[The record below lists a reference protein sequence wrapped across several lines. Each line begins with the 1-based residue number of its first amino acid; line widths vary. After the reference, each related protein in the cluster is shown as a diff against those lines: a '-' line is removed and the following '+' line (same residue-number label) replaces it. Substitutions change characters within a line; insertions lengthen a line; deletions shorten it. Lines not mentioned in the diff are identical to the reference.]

1 MGKMLKEILKGLD
14 YELLQGDKNI
24 MVNSICSDSR
34 KVKPGDIFV
43 AVNGTQTDGHKYI
56 PLSLKNGAS
65 VIIAEKPGINCGN
78 ATYIRMDE
86 TGSKLGIIASNFY
99 GNPSSKLKIV
109 GVTGTNGKTT
119 IVTLLYSLFKELGYK
134 VGLLSTIKDMID
146 DDIIPTEHTTP
157 DPITINYLMSKM
169 VDKGCEYCF
178 MEASSHAIDQD
189 RISGI
194 NFVGG
199 IFTNITH
206 DHLDYHKTF
215 AAYIK
220 AKKKFFDHLPSTSF
234 ALTNSDEKNGLI
246 MLQNTAAKKRTY
258 ALKTLADFK
267 CKILEKH
274 MDGMNLLI
282 NNKEV
287 YTHLSG
293 TFNAYNI
300 MAVYGAAILLGKTDD
315 EILPSLSNLLPVT
328 GRFEIIRSPEGKYA
342 IVDYAHTPDAL
353 KNILSGIQDIR
364 SLNMKIITVVGA
376 GGDRDRTKRP
386 EMAHEAVIS
395 SDKLILTS
403 DNPRSEVPE
412 EIINEM
418 KTGIKPEE
426 ENKVLSVTDRKEAIK
441 TACML
446 AAPGDVVLVAG
457 KGHEDYQ
464 EIKGVKH
471 HFNDKEVISEIF
483 KL

>member
-1 MGKMLKEILKGLD
+1 MGKRLKEILKGLD
-14 YELLQGDKNI
+14 YDILQGDKNI
-24 MVNSICSDSR
+24 MVTGLCSDSR
-34 KVKPGDIFV
+34 KVKIGDIFV
-43 AVNGTQTDGHKYI
+43 AINGIQTDGHKYI
-56 PLSLKNGAS
+56 PLALKNGAS
-65 VIIAEKPGINCGN
+65 VIIGEKDGLDCGN
-78 ATYIRMDE
+78 ATYVRMYN

-99 GNPSSKLKIV
+99 GNPSSKLKV
-109 GVTGTNGKTT
+109 AGVTGTNGKTT
-119 IVTLLYSLFKELGYK
+119 IVTLLYSLFKQLGYK
-134 VGLLSTIKDMID
+134 VGLLSTIKDMVD
-146 DDIIPTEHTTP
+146 EEIIPTEHTTP
-157 DPITINYLMSKM
+157 DPITIHYLISKM
-169 VDKGCEYCF
+169 VESGCEYCF

-194 NFVGG
+194 KFDGG

-215 AAYIK
+215 KAYIK
-220 AKKKFFDHLPSTSF
+220 AKKKFFDQLPSTSF
-234 ALTNSDEKNGLI
+234 ALTNSDEKNGMI
-246 MLQNTAAKKRTY
+246 MLQNTAAKKKTY

-267 CKILEKH
+267 GKILEKH
-274 MDGMNLLI
+274 MEGMNLLI
-282 NNKEV
+282 NDKEV
-287 YTHLSG
+287 YTHLAG

-315 EILPSLSNLLPVT
+315 EILPSLSKLLPVT
-328 GRFEIIRSPEGKYA
+328 GRFEIIRSPDGKYA

-364 SLNMKIITVVGA
+364 SKDKRIITVVGA

-412 EIINEM
+412 EIIKEM

-426 ENKVLSVTDRKEAIK
+426 ENKVLCVTDRKEAIK

-446 AAPGDVVLVAG
+446 AVPGDVVLVAG

-471 HFNDKEVISEIF
+471 HFNDREVISEIF

>member
-1 MGKMLKEILKGLD
+1 MGKRLKEILKGLE
-14 YELLQGDKNI
+14 YELFQGDGNI
-24 MVNSICSDSR
+24 IVNGICSDSR
-34 KVKPGDIFV
+34 KVKTGDLFV

-56 PLSLKNGAS
+56 PIALKNGAS
-65 VIIAEKPGINCGN
+65 VIIAEKSGLDCGN
-78 ATYIRMDE
+78 ATYVRMDQ
-86 TGSKLGIIASNFY
+86 TGSKLGNIASNFY

-119 IVTLLYSLFKELGYK
+119 IVTLLYSLFKELGYR
-134 VGLLSTIKDMID
+134 VGLLSTIKDMVD
-146 DDIIPTEHTTP
+146 DEIIPTEHTTP
-157 DPITINYLMSKM
+157 DPITINYLMSRM

-194 NFVGG
+194 DFDGG

-215 AAYIK
+215 EAYIK

-234 ALTNSDEKNGLI
+234 ALTNSDEKNGMV

-293 TFNAYNI
+293 TFNAYNV
-300 MAVYGAAILLGKTDD
+300 MAVYGAAKLLGKSDD
-315 EILPSLSNLLPVT
+315 EILPTLSKLLPVT
-328 GRFEIIRSPEGKYA
+328 GRFEIMRSPEGKYA

-353 KNILSGIQDIR
+353 KNILSGIKDIR
-364 SLNMKIITVVGA
+364 SKNMKIITVVGA

-412 EIINEM
+412 DIINEM
-418 KTGIKPEE
+418 KTGIKPNE
-426 ENKVLSVTDRKEAIK
+426 ENKVLCVTDRKEAIK

-446 AAPGDVVLVAG
+446 AEPGDVVLVAG

-471 HFNDKEVISEIF
+471 HFNDREVISEIF

>member
-1 MGKMLKEILKGLD
+1 MGKRLKEILKGLD
-14 YELLQGDKNI
+14 CDLLQGDKNI
-24 MVNSICSDSR
+24 MVTGICSDSR
-34 KVKPGDIFV
+34 KVKTGDIFV

-56 PLSLKNGAS
+56 PISLKNGAS
-65 VIIAEKPGINCGN
+65 VIIAEKTGMDCGN

-134 VGLLSTIKDMID
+134 VGLLSTIKDMVD
-146 DDIIPTEHTTP
+146 DEIIPTEHTTP
-157 DPITINYLMSKM
+157 DTITIHYLMSKM

-194 NFVGG
+194 NFDVG

-215 AAYIK
+215 TAYIK
-220 AKKKFFDHLPSTSF
+220 AKKKFFDQLPSTSF
-234 ALTNSDEKNGLI
+234 ALTNSDEKNGMI

-267 CKILEKH
+267 GKILEKH

-282 NNKEV
+282 DNKEV

-315 EILPSLSNLLPVT
+315 EILPSLSKLLPVT
-328 GRFEIIRSPEGKYA
+328 GRFEIMRSPDGKYA

-364 SLNMKIITVVGA
+364 SRNMKIITVVGA

-386 EMAHEAVIS
+386 EMAHEAVVS

-412 EIINEM
+412 EIIKEM

-426 ENKVLSVTDRKEAIK
+426 ENKVLYVTDRKEAIR

>member
-1 MGKMLKEILKGLD
+1 MGKRLKEILNGLD
-14 YELLQGDKNI
+14 YDLLKGDKNI
-24 MVNSICSDSR
+24 MVTGICSDSR
-34 KVKPGDIFV
+34 KVKTGDIFV
-43 AVNGTQTDGHKYI
+43 AVKGIQTDGHKYI
-56 PLSLKNGAS
+56 PLALKNGAS
-65 VIIAEKPGINCGN
+65 VIIAEKAGLDCGK
-78 ATYIRMDE
+78 ALYIRMDN
-86 TGSKLGIIASNFY
+86 TGSKLGFIASSFY

-119 IVTLLYSLFKELGYK
+119 IVTLLYSLFKQLGYK
-134 VGLLSTIKDMID
+134 VGLLSTIKDMVDEEIV
-146 DDIIPTEHTTP
+146 PTEHTTP
-157 DPITINYLMSKM
+157 DPITIHYLMSKM
-169 VDKGCEYCF
+169 VESGCEYCF

-194 NFVGG
+194 KFDGG

-215 AAYIK
+215 NAYIK
-220 AKKKFFDHLPSTSF
+220 AKKKFFDQLPSTSF
-234 ALTNSDEKNGLI
+234 ALTNADEKNGMV
-246 MLQNTAAKKRTY
+246 MLQNTSALKNTY
-258 ALKTLADFK
+258 ALKTIADFK
-267 CKILEKH
+267 GKILEKH
-274 MDGMNLLI
+274 MDGMNLII

-315 EILPSLSNLLPVT
+315 EILPALSNLLPVT
-328 GRFEIIRSPEGKYA
+328 GRFEIMRSPDGKYA

-364 SLNMKIITVVGA
+364 SKNMKIITVVGA

-403 DNPRSEVPE
+403 DNPRSEIPE
-412 EIINEM
+412 EIIKEM
-418 KTGIKPEE
+418 KTGIKAEE
-426 ENKVLSVTDRKEAIK
+426 ENKVLCITDRKEAIK

-446 AAPGDVVLVAG
+446 AVPGDVVLVSG

-471 HFNDKEVISEIF
+471 HFNDREIISEIF